1 MKIELWVIGKTN
13 EKYLETGIAVFEK
26 RLSHYIPFSLTEI
39 PDVRKQKDSVALR
52 HEEGQKILGKISD
65 DDLLILLDENGKQH
79 TSVEFAGWMEKKLA
93 GYGKKMIFLVGGAYG
108 FSPEVYSRANDKI
121 SMSKM
126 TFSHQMVRLFF
137 VEQLYRAMTIL
148 RNEPYHNE

>member
-26 RLSHYIPFSLTEI
+26 RLSHYIPFSMTEI

-79 TSVEFAGWMEKKLA
+79 SSVEFA
-93 GYGKKMIFLVGGAYG
+93 
-108 FSPEVYSRANDKI
+108 
-121 SMSKM
+121 
-126 TFSHQMVRLFF
+126 
-137 VEQLYRAMTIL
+137 
-148 RNEPYHNE
+148 